1 MFSSIPT
8 NQNAAFT
15 HIPTRITRCFRL
27 TGAMHGKKYKSEQTI
42 TESDNNKFKKIIICI
57 YKKEGIH
64 YTPLCLNKI
73 YTLIH

>member
-1 MFSSIPT
+1 MPV
-8 NQNAAFT
+8 
-15 HIPTRITRCFRL
+15 PTRITRCFRL
-27 TGAMHGKKYKSEQTI
+27 TGAMHEKKYKSEQTI

>member
-1 MFSSIPT
+1 MPV
-8 NQNAAFT
+8 
-15 HIPTRITRCFRL
+15 PTRIARRFRL

-42 TESDNNKFKKIIICI
+42 TGLDNNKFKKIIICI

-64 YTPLCLNKI
+64 YTPLCLNKV